1 MQYNQRRLKI
11 NAIEY
16 LNNSFDLGD
25 LTWIMSFYK
34 RSGAVKALLAVVSML
49 VLMACGGE
57 NDVSP
62 PPVSTA
68 APEAIEATATPVAPM
83 ATVVIPTVVPT
94 AAPTAAPTASPTATP
109 TAVPT
114 ATPEPPQELNEFG
127 FVMTLDRGAYINSL
141 PTNTDSQGIVQL
153 EYSGVNVI
161 LSWVPTD
168 GVTLN
173 GLISG
178 TYDMLQGNQPDLI
191 FDTVS
196 ESSITVGIE
205 SGSVIGFKSVDGS
218 GEVVGGGLI
227 GAWNCADQDTSFT
240 LMVTGPD
247 APVVQL
253 RFNRLT
259 GNFACS

>member
-1 MQYNQRRLKI
+1 MRKSKNI
-11 NAIEY
+11 
-16 LNNSFDLGD
+16 DHGD
-25 LTWIMSFYK
+25 LTWIMSLSK
-34 RSGAVKALLAVVSML
+34 NMRVMLTLLAVL
-49 VLMACGGE
+49 TLLALTGCGGD

-62 PPVSTA
+62 PPAPTA
-68 APEAIEATATPVAPM
+68 APEVIEATATPVAPM
-83 ATVVIPTVVPT
+83 ATVVIPT
-94 AAPTAAPTASPTATP
+94 AAPTASP

-191 FDTVS
+191 FDTIS
-196 ESSITVGIE
+196 ESSISVGIE
-205 SGSVIGFKSVDGS
+205 PGSVIGFKSVGGS
-218 GEVVGGGLI
+218 GEVAGGGLI
-227 GAWNCADQDTSFT
+227 GAWNCPDQDTSFT

-253 RFNRLT
+253 RFNRLIS
-259 GNFACS
+259 NFECS

>member
-1 MQYNQRRLKI
+1 
-11 NAIEY
+11 
-16 LNNSFDLGD
+16 
-25 LTWIMSFYK
+25 MSFSK
-34 RSGAVKALLAVVSML
+34 RSGVVKALLAVVSML

-57 NDVSP
+57 NDISP
-62 PPVSTA
+62 PPATTA
-68 APEAIEATATPVAPM
+68 APEVIEATATPVAPV
-83 ATVVIPTVVPT
+83 ATAVIPTVVPT
-94 AAPTAAPTASPTATP
+94 AAPTASPTASPTATP

-127 FVMTLDRGAYINSL
+127 FVMALDRGAYINSL
-141 PTNTDSQGIVQL
+141 PANTDSQGIVQL

-205 SGSVIGFKSVDGS
+205 TGSVIGFKSADGS
-218 GEVVGGGLI
+218 GDVVGGGLI
-227 GAWNCADQDTSFT
+227 GAWNCPNQDTSFT

-247 APVVQL
+247 ASVVQL

-259 GNFACS
+259 GNFGCG

>member
-1 MQYNQRRLKI
+1 
-11 NAIEY
+11 
-16 LNNSFDLGD
+16 
-25 LTWIMSFYK
+25 MSFYK

-94 AAPTAAPTASPTATP
+94 AAPTSSPTATP

-161 LSWVPTD
+161 LSWVPTE

-227 GAWNCADQDTSFT
+227 GAWNCPDQSTSFT

-259 GNFACS
+259 SNFACS

>member
-1 MQYNQRRLKI
+1 MRKSKNI
-11 NAIEY
+11 
-16 LNNSFDLGD
+16 DHGD
-25 LTWIMSFYK
+25 LTWIMSLSK
-34 RSGAVKALLAVVSML
+34 NMRVLVTLLAVLALLAL
-49 VLMACGGE
+49 TGCGGG

-62 PPVSTA
+62 PPAPTA
-68 APEAIEATATPVAPM
+68 APEVIEATATPVAPM
-83 ATVVIPTVVPT
+83 ATVVIPT
-94 AAPTAAPTASPTATP
+94 ASP

-191 FDTVS
+191 FDTIS
-196 ESSITVGIE
+196 ESSISVGIE
-205 SGSVIGFKSVDGS
+205 PGSVIGFKSVGGS
-218 GEVVGGGLI
+218 GEVAGGGLI
-227 GAWNCADQDTSFT
+227 GAWNCPDQDTSFT

-253 RFNRLT
+253 RFNRLIS
-259 GNFACS
+259 NFECS

>member
-1 MQYNQRRLKI
+1 
-11 NAIEY
+11 
-16 LNNSFDLGD
+16 
-25 LTWIMSFYK
+25 MSLSK
-34 RSGAVKALLAVVSML
+34 NMRVMVSLLAVVAL
-49 VLMACGGE
+49 LALTGCGGE

-62 PPVSTA
+62 PPAPTA
-68 APEAIEATATPVAPM
+68 APKVIEATATPVAPM
-83 ATVVIPTVVPT
+83 ATAVVPTVVPT
-94 AAPTAAPTASPTATP
+94 AAPAPSPTATP

-114 ATPEPPQELNEFG
+114 ATPEPPQKLDEFG
-127 FVMTLDRGAYINSL
+127 FVMDLDRGAYINGL

-153 EYSGVNVI
+153 EYSGVNAI

-227 GAWNCADQDTSFT
+227 GAWHCPDQDTSFT

-253 RFNRLT
+253 RFNRLIS
-259 GNFACS
+259 NFDCG

>member
-1 MQYNQRRLKI
+1 MQNNQIRLKI

-25 LTWIMSFYK
+25 LTWIMSFSK
-34 RSGAVKALLAVVSML
+34 KSGAVKALLAVVSML

-94 AAPTAAPTASPTATP
+94 AAPTASPTATP
-109 TAVPT
+109 TAIPT

-205 SGSVIGFKSVDGS
+205 TGSVIGFKSVDGS

-227 GAWNCADQDTSFT
+227 GAWNCPDQDTSFT

-253 RFNRLT
+253 RFNRLI